1 MILYN
6 LNKNH
11 EIFGKGYRK
20 PKPEKK
26 NFIAGI
32 MIKDDDGFFDGLPD
46 CKMRR
51 RGFIPGVSRAVKL
64 EH

>member
-32 MIKDDDGFFDGLPD
+32 MIQDDDGFFNGLPD
-46 CKMRR
+46 
-51 RGFIPGVSRAVKL
+51 
-64 EH
+64 